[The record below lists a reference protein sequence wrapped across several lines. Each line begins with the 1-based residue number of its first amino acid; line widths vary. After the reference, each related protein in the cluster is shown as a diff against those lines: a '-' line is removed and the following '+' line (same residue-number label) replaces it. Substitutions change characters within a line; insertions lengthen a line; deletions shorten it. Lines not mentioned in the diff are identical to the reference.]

1 MGLSKILNLLFQHLP
16 IWFFEVPRLKHLNIV
31 DNFIAFILKD
41 VWRLDLG
48 HARLG
53 LESVQRNFRFV
64 RPWPHIQ
71 VGLPYHPHNLLLQRM
86 LIISPIIR
94 CLPSLYWIW
103 WHGWRSLMHKAPY
116 HIQLSFHCSWSMRS
130 RSVNF
135 LYTVKKYGD
144 GVSSF
149 GHLYYKLVALIINI

>member
-41 VWRLDLG
+41 VWRFDLG

-53 LESVQRNFRFV
+53 LKSAQRNFGFV
-64 RPWPHIQ
+64 RSGPHIQ

-86 LIISPIIR
+86 LIISPILR

-103 WHGWRSLMHKAPY
+103 WLWWRSLMHKAPY

-130 RSVNF
+130 RSVKIIIYSEKVRWWSLF
-135 LYTVKKYGD
+135 LWTSILQISRSHY
-144 GVSSF
+144 
-149 GHLYYKLVALIINI
+149 